1 MNYFANR
8 IINFKNLFLK
18 NYYLELESN
27 KIVHWIKHSI
37 TTIYVED
44 TCKIIKVLQFQK
56 FSDPNFSHLF
66 NLLMC
71 FSKLELKWPLMESFI
86 CFYRSKVLWFS
97 GIKKSYALICKS
109 LIKSNEGFIPY
120 TKLQRLVRPSN
131 VAHSATGYDVNCV
144 WISNTGS

>member
-44 TCKIIKVLQFQK
+44 ICKIIKVLQFQK

-71 FSKLELKWPLMESFI
+71 FSKLELKWPSMESFI
-86 CFYRSKVLWFS
+86 CFYRSKVFWFS
-97 GIKKSYALICKS
+97 GIKNRVSKFMPSSVS
-109 LIKSNEGFIPY
+109 LWLSLMKVLFPTLSCSG
-120 TKLQRLVRPSN
+120 
-131 VAHSATGYDVNCV
+131 
-144 WISNTGS
+144 

>member
-18 NYYLELESN
+18 NYYLELDSN

-97 GIKKSYALICKS
+97 GIKNRVSKFMPSSVS
-109 LIKSNEGFIPY
+109 LWLSLMKVLFPTLSCSG
-120 TKLQRLVRPSN
+120 
-131 VAHSATGYDVNCV
+131 
-144 WISNTGS
+144 

>member
-56 FSDPNFSHLF
+56 FSDPNFSYIF

-97 GIKKSYALICKS
+97 GIKKRVSKFMPSSVS
-109 LIKSNEGFIPY
+109 LWLSLMKVLFPTLSCSG
-120 TKLQRLVRPSN
+120 
-131 VAHSATGYDVNCV
+131 
-144 WISNTGS
+144 

>member
-8 IINFKNLFLK
+8 MINFKNLFLK
-18 NYYLELESN
+18 NYYLELEAN

-71 FSKLELKWPLMESFI
+71 FSKLELKWPSMESFI

-97 GIKKSYALICKS
+97 GIKNRVSKFMPSSVS
-109 LIKSNEGFIPY
+109 LWLSLMKVLFPTLSCSG
-120 TKLQRLVRPSN
+120 
-131 VAHSATGYDVNCV
+131 
-144 WISNTGS
+144 

>member
-8 IINFKNLFLK
+8 MINFKNLFLK
-18 NYYLELESN
+18 NYYLELEGN

-71 FSKLELKWPLMESFI
+71 FSKLELKWPSMESFI

-97 GIKKSYALICKS
+97 GIKNRVSKFMPSSVS
-109 LIKSNEGFIPY
+109 LWLSLMKVLFPTLSCSG
-120 TKLQRLVRPSN
+120 
-131 VAHSATGYDVNCV
+131 
-144 WISNTGS
+144 

>member
-8 IINFKNLFLK
+8 MINFKNLFLK
-18 NYYLELESN
+18 NYYLELEGN

-44 TCKIIKVLQFQK
+44 TCKIIKILQFQK

-71 FSKLELKWPLMESFI
+71 FSKLELKWPSMESFI

-97 GIKKSYALICKS
+97 GIKNRVSKFMPSSVS
-109 LIKSNEGFIPY
+109 LWLSLMKVLFPTLSCSG
-120 TKLQRLVRPSN
+120 
-131 VAHSATGYDVNCV
+131 
-144 WISNTGS
+144 

>member
-8 IINFKNLFLK
+8 IINFTDLFLN
-18 NYYLELESN
+18 NYYLELEGN

-97 GIKKSYALICKS
+97 GIKNRVSKFMPSSVS
-109 LIKSNEGFIPY
+109 LWLSLMKVLFPTLSCSG
-120 TKLQRLVRPSN
+120 
-131 VAHSATGYDVNCV
+131 
-144 WISNTGS
+144 

>member
-8 IINFKNLFLK
+8 MINFKNLFLK
-18 NYYLELESN
+18 NYYLELEGN

-97 GIKKSYALICKS
+97 GIKNRVSKFMPSSVS
-109 LIKSNEGFIPY
+109 LWLSLMKVLFPTLSCSG
-120 TKLQRLVRPSN
+120 
-131 VAHSATGYDVNCV
+131 
-144 WISNTGS
+144 

>member
-18 NYYLELESN
+18 NYYLELEGN

-97 GIKKSYALICKS
+97 GIKNRVSKFMPSSVS
-109 LIKSNEGFIPY
+109 LWLSLMKVLFPTLSC
-120 TKLQRLVRPSN
+120 S
-131 VAHSATGYDVNCV
+131 C
-144 WISNTGS
+144 

>member
-27 KIVHWIKHSI
+27 KIVHWIKHSV

-97 GIKKSYALICKS
+97 GIKNRVSKFMPSSVS
-109 LIKSNEGFIPY
+109 LWLSLMKVLFPTLSCSG
-120 TKLQRLVRPSN
+120 
-131 VAHSATGYDVNCV
+131 
-144 WISNTGS
+144 

>member
-27 KIVHWIKHSI
+27 KIVHWIKHSV

-56 FSDPNFSHLF
+56 FSDPNFSYIF

-97 GIKKSYALICKS
+97 GIKNRVSKFMPSSVS
-109 LIKSNEGFIPY
+109 LWLSLMKVLFPTLSCSG
-120 TKLQRLVRPSN
+120 
-131 VAHSATGYDVNCV
+131 
-144 WISNTGS
+144 

>member
-56 FSDPNFSHLF
+56 FSDPNFSYIF

-97 GIKKSYALICKS
+97 GIKNRVSKFMPSSVS
-109 LIKSNEGFIPY
+109 LWLSLMKVLFPTLSCSG
-120 TKLQRLVRPSN
+120 
-131 VAHSATGYDVNCV
+131 
-144 WISNTGS
+144 

>member
-71 FSKLELKWPLMESFI
+71 FSKLELKWPSMESFI

-97 GIKKSYALICKS
+97 GIKNRVSKFMPSSVS
-109 LIKSNEGFIPY
+109 LWLSLMKVLFPTLSCSG
-120 TKLQRLVRPSN
+120 
-131 VAHSATGYDVNCV
+131 
-144 WISNTGS
+144 

>member
-18 NYYLELESN
+18 NYYLELEGN

-71 FSKLELKWPLMESFI
+71 FSKLELKWPSMESFI

-97 GIKKSYALICKS
+97 GIKNRVSKFMPSSVS
-109 LIKSNEGFIPY
+109 LWLSLMKVLFPTLSCSG
-120 TKLQRLVRPSN
+120 
-131 VAHSATGYDVNCV
+131 
-144 WISNTGS
+144 

>member
-97 GIKKSYALICKS
+97 GIKKRVSKFMPSSVS
-109 LIKSNEGFIPY
+109 LWLSLMKVLFPTLSCSG
-120 TKLQRLVRPSN
+120 
-131 VAHSATGYDVNCV
+131 
-144 WISNTGS
+144 

>member
-18 NYYLELESN
+18 NYYSELESN

-97 GIKKSYALICKS
+97 GIKNRVSKFMPSSVS
-109 LIKSNEGFIPY
+109 LWLSLMKVLFPTLSCSG
-120 TKLQRLVRPSN
+120 
-131 VAHSATGYDVNCV
+131 
-144 WISNTGS
+144 

>member
-18 NYYLELESN
+18 NYYLELEGN

-97 GIKKSYALICKS
+97 GIKNRVSKFMPSSVS
-109 LIKSNEGFIPY
+109 LWLSLMKVLFPTLSCSG
-120 TKLQRLVRPSN
+120 
-131 VAHSATGYDVNCV
+131 
-144 WISNTGS
+144 

>member
-97 GIKKSYALICKS
+97 GIKNRVSKFMPSSVS
-109 LIKSNEGFIPY
+109 LWLSLMKVLFPTLSCSG
-120 TKLQRLVRPSN
+120 
-131 VAHSATGYDVNCV
+131 
-144 WISNTGS
+144 

>member
-1 MNYFANR
+1 MELLINYCLNYFANR

-18 NYYLELESN
+18 NYYLELEGN

-71 FSKLELKWPLMESFI
+71 FSKLELKWPSMESFI

-97 GIKKSYALICKS
+97 GIKNRVSKFMPSSVS
-109 LIKSNEGFIPY
+109 LWLSLMKVLFPTLSCSG
-120 TKLQRLVRPSN
+120 
-131 VAHSATGYDVNCV
+131 
-144 WISNTGS
+144 

>member
-56 FSDPNFSHLF
+56 FSDPNFSNIF

-97 GIKKSYALICKS
+97 GIKNRVSKFMPSSVS
-109 LIKSNEGFIPY
+109 LWLSLMKVLFPTLSCSG
-120 TKLQRLVRPSN
+120 
-131 VAHSATGYDVNCV
+131 
-144 WISNTGS
+144 

>member
-27 KIVHWIKHSI
+27 KIVHWIKHSV

-56 FSDPNFSHLF
+56 FSDRNFSHLF

-97 GIKKSYALICKS
+97 GIKNRVSKFMPSSVS
-109 LIKSNEGFIPY
+109 LWLSLMKVLFPTLSCSG
-120 TKLQRLVRPSN
+120 
-131 VAHSATGYDVNCV
+131 
-144 WISNTGS
+144 

>member
-56 FSDPNFSHLF
+56 FSDPNFSYLF

-97 GIKKSYALICKS
+97 GIKNRVSKFMPSSVS
-109 LIKSNEGFIPY
+109 LWLSLMKVLFPTLSCSG
-120 TKLQRLVRPSN
+120 
-131 VAHSATGYDVNCV
+131 
-144 WISNTGS
+144 

>member
-66 NLLMC
+66 NFLMC

-97 GIKKSYALICKS
+97 GIKNRVSKFMPSSVS
-109 LIKSNEGFIPY
+109 LWLSLMKVLFPTLSCSG
-120 TKLQRLVRPSN
+120 
-131 VAHSATGYDVNCV
+131 
-144 WISNTGS
+144 